1 MRIVH
6 KNWAIQI
13 FGDRMTISN
22 SEGKV
27 VFEGKKPEDALCTE
41 ERLRQ
46 LIEVI
51 QREKTNV

>member
-1 MRIVH
+1 
-6 KNWAIQI
+6 
-13 FGDRMTISN
+13 MTISN

-51 QREKTNV
+51 QREKTKCIKGNI